1 MKRLA
6 AVVVAV
12 GLVVGAVLIRGRID
26 DAGDG
31 GGGGGGDTLR
41 LVCGTDLAA
50 ACELLAEQDDS
61 IEVTVQDEGTTAD
74 RLSLAETEEAGFDAW
89 LTAGPWPAV
98 VADNRGQAGAE
109 PAVLGKASD
118 VLARS
123 PATIVA
129 LDDRAAALA
138 ASCGAAVTWACIG
151 GVAGLPWTQAGGQA
165 AWGAV
170 KPGLQPPGSGAGL
183 VALSQAVSS
192 EVGTTSYAS
201 NDFEDPAVSAWFDQL
216 VGQAKRN
223 RSPGQTPLQRF
234 LVLPASYGAVG
245 SLEAESGPSVAKA
258 ANRSDLQVIY
268 PEPVATADVA
278 LAPAAGTEVADVVD
292 RIGAERLSDAL
303 AATGWRVSG
312 RDTAPG
318 VGGGPALPDGAGLP
332 GPGVLQFLRDR
343 WEQVP

>member
-1 MKRLA
+1 MPSSSGA
-6 AVVVAV
+6 ASTTT
-12 GLVVGAVLIRGRID
+12 
-26 DAGDG
+26 GDG
-31 GGGGGGDTLR
+31 GGGAAGDTLR

-74 RLSLAETEEAGFDAW
+74 RLSLADTEEAGFDAW

-223 RSPGQTPLQRF
+223 RSSGQTPL
-234 LVLPASYGAVG
+234 
-245 SLEAESGPSVAKA
+245 A
-258 ANRSDLQVIY
+258 A
-268 PEPVATADVA
+268 
-278 LAPAAGTEVADVVD
+278 
-292 RIGAERLSDAL
+292 
-303 AATGWRVSG
+303 
-312 RDTAPG
+312 
-318 VGGGPALPDGAGLP
+318 LP
-332 GPGVLQFLRDR
+332 GPARQLRR
-343 WEQVP
+343 GRVAGGRVGPVGGQGRQPVGPAGHLP